1 MQYTIQ
7 YYIVELLPSLLV
19 LCTIWSNLNTAG
31 LNFSWRSQRK
41 SAVVA
46 GASRPTPTL
55 AASASPMPELRRVAL
70 HWRNYLFIEEVLQA
84 SILSFYITTSN
95 STKYK
100 GKQKNCIVLH
110 FFHCDVG
117 MTFKNL

>member
-1 MQYTIQ
+1 MKCNTIL
-7 YYIVELLPSLLV
+7 VELSPSLLV
-19 LCTIWSNLNTAG
+19 LCTIWSNLKTAG

-55 AASASPMPELRRVAL
+55 AASASPMTELRRVAL

-84 SILSFYITTSN
+84 STFF
-95 STKYK
+95 
-100 GKQKNCIVLH
+100 LH
-110 FFHCDVG
+110 NNIQLNEV
-117 MTFKNL
+117 